1 MLRNSWRR
9 ALPVFFL
16 LAAAQPAVAA
26 DSADRLDRFRELA
39 ASRLGLAQ
47 LVDSEAPIDALREI
61 YAVLDDEIVES
72 LASGGPFAS
81 LEFLQDR
88 LDSFAEAWGGASLRL
103 TRAGGVLIGAF
114 MLDERSPA
122 NSVRVYGSLHGEA
135 ALLTAIYREGRPTV
149 HGGGGEGAPLLLT
162 WEGTAS
168 GWGTRLLRVE
178 WLRREADRDGAGD
191 QGLMFG
197 YAVRETPELMPL
209 PILLA
214 HELCAAVDRVR
225 ESGCIPHLYP
235 DGKSEVRVR
244 YEVRYPG
251 WAPGCEG
258 QTEQEDVYR
267 VSAAGVARVTR
278 RPIEPWHRE
287 LHAAVQ
293 RLTTAL
299 AERDEPTLSA
309 LVPDRGLR
317 GRLPAGLRSEPA
329 CDAREGAGGDAI
341 SVAAVAEGQRPWA
354 LTFRRQAAGWRLTGA
369 SPVLQ

>member
-1 MLRNSWRR
+1 MLRNSWWR
-9 ALPVFFL
+9 ALAVFFL

-122 NSVRVYGSLHGEA
+122 NSVRVYGSLHGEP

-149 HGGGGEGAPLLLT
+149 HGGGGEAAPLLLT

-168 GWGTRLLRVE
+168 GWGTRTLRVE
-178 WLRREADRDGAGD
+178 WLRREADRMRVAWSTSEIFPDG
-191 QGLMFG
+191 
-197 YAVRETPELMPL
+197 
-209 PILLA
+209 LLA
-214 HELCAAVDRVR
+214 RTWSVR
-225 ESGCIPHLYP
+225 G
-235 DGKSEVRVR
+235 GEVRVR
-244 YEVRYPG
+244 YEVRHPG

-329 CDAREGAGGDAI
+329 CDAREGAGGDAV

>member
-178 WLRREADRDGAGD
+178 WLRREADRMRVAWSTSEIFPDG
-191 QGLMFG
+191 
-197 YAVRETPELMPL
+197 
-209 PILLA
+209 LLA
-214 HELCAAVDRVR
+214 RAWSVR
-225 ESGCIPHLYP
+225 G
-235 DGKSEVRVR
+235 GEVRVR

-299 AERDEPTLSA
+299 AVRDEPTLSA